1 MNEHS
6 SKARSRIEALLD
18 VQSFVELGALVR
30 SRSTDFVR
38 EEGKAETDG
47 VICGYGSIS
56 GKPVYIYAEDREI
69 LSGSMGEMHGR
80 KIARLYDMAMK
91 MGAPVVELLD
101 SSGIRLEEAT
111 DALYALSKIYKKKA
125 KAKGLIP
132 LYSIVFGQ
140 AGGGMAVLSALSD
153 FRFLEKEEGRLFIN
167 APDAVKGNKDDSFA
181 RGEAFSEEVEDN
193 LKRAVDGFE
202 SLKARESLTVLSD
215 QGEIFE
221 MARGYGEEAVTAFL
235 HLNGQTVGGIATNG
249 GALHWKDVEKMNR
262 FLRFC
267 NSYSLPVFLL
277 CDVSGF
283 ENCLCNEKHMAKAM
297 AEFLSLYGNS
307 SVPLVTVV
315 KKAIGSLAACLGSK
329 GMGADLVFAYPASE
343 ISLMEEAL
351 AMQILYPEA
360 SLEEREEKGKSFLAE
375 KASAESAAA
384 RGYIDAIILPEE
396 TRQRLISAFD
406 MLFGKADFDFHKK
419 YGSI

>member
-1 MNEHS
+1 MN
-6 SKARSRIEALLD
+6 
-18 VQSFVELGALVR
+18 
-30 SRSTDFVR
+30 
-38 EEGKAETDG
+38 
-47 VICGYGSIS
+47 
-56 GKPVYIYAEDREI
+56 
-69 LSGSMGEMHGR
+69 
-80 KIARLYDMAMK
+80 
-91 MGAPVVELLD
+91 
-101 SSGIRLEEAT
+101 
-111 DALYALSKIYKKKA
+111 
-125 KAKGLIP
+125 
-132 LYSIVFGQ
+132 
-140 AGGGMAVLSALSD
+140 
-153 FRFLEKEEGRLFIN
+153 
-167 APDAVKGNKDDSFA
+167 
-181 RGEAFSEEVEDN
+181 
-193 LKRAVDGFE
+193 RAVDGFE